1 MREQPKRT
9 SMMTLDELGDVQAI
23 RDVLAR
29 YWRGID
35 RCDPELVRSTYT
47 PDAYDDHGYYKGP
60 VDGFIDTLPT
70 QVWPTFVG
78 TQHFSGHIAVEL
90 LLERSAKVESYAEA
104 HHIMQV
110 EEGLR
115 DLVYGLRYVDH
126 FERRSDEWQIA
137 HRVCT
142 WDWFRSHD
150 ASGIELPDTY
160 FHGPRD
166 ASDPVFRHPKGRGT
180 RVSPI
185 ELVAKRAIYDTQM
198 RYARGVDRCDP
209 ELVRSTYHPG
219 AYDDHGGYQG
229 DVEGFID
236 FVKRD
241 VMDTCRCT
249 MHKMGNSLIEVDGD
263 EAWSETYAVAHHIMG
278 EGADTRDLLMGVRY
292 IDRFECRRGEWKIAH
307 RVMSFDWERW
317 AEVGAQAFGPGF
329 KPGLRDGS
337 DPVLVRREAAGVGD
351 AQREAID
358 REEIYQQ
365 LVLYCRAVD
374 RCDEALLRS
383 VYHPDAHDDHGHY
396 AGDVDGF
403 IAFVKRDVQ
412 ARFRCTMHKLGNAY
426 IEVQGDV
433 AHCESYAVGH
443 HIRAEGSIDI
453 DDLVMGLR
461 YVDRFERRDG
471 VWRIADRE
479 LRFEWQRVEPL
490 ATLDASWTH
499 GRHDTQDPVY
509 EARGGALA

>member
-1 MREQPKRT
+1 MRPG
-9 SMMTLDELGDVQAI
+9 MTLEEAGDIQAI

-35 RCDPELVRSTYT
+35 RCDAELVRNAYT
-47 PDAYDDHGYYKGP
+47 EDAYDDHGYYKGP
-60 VDGFIDTLPT
+60 IEGFIETLPT
-70 QVWPTFVG
+70 QVWPSFLG

-90 LLERSAKVESYAEA
+90 LAADVARAESYAVA
-104 HHIMQV
+104 HHIAAGDGA
-110 EEGLR
+110 GLR
-115 DLVYGLRYVDH
+115 DLVYGLRYVDR
-126 FERRSDEWQIA
+126 FERRAGQWRIA
-137 HRVCT
+137 HRICT
-142 WDWFRSHD
+142 WDWHRAHD
-150 ASGIELPDTY
+150 VGGVELAPTY
-160 FHGPRD
+160 FRGHRD
-166 ASDPVFRHPKGRGT
+166 GTDPVFLHPTGRGF
-180 RVSPI
+180 RVEPDALI
-185 ELVAKRAIYDTQM
+185 AKREIHATQM

-249 MHKMGNSLIEVDGD
+249 MHKMGNSLIEVAGD

-278 EGADTRDLLMGVRY
+278 EGPETRDLLMGVRY

-307 RVMSFDWERW
+307 RVMSFEWERW
-317 AEVGAQAFGPGF
+317 AAVGAQAFGPGF

-337 DPVLVRREAAGVGD
+337 DPVLVQREGSGAGD
-351 AQREAID
+351 PEREAID

-365 LVLYCRAVD
+365 LALYCRAVD

-396 AGDVDGF
+396 AGDVEGF
-403 IAFVKRDVQ
+403 IEFVKEEVQ
-412 ARFRCTMHKLGNAY
+412 GRFRCTMHKLGNAC
-426 IEVQGDV
+426 IEVAGDV

-443 HIRAEGSIDI
+443 HVRAEHGVDI

-471 VWRIADRE
+471 IWRIAERE

-490 ATLDASWTH
+490 SELDASWTL
-499 GRHDTQDPVY
+499 GRHDTEDPVY
-509 EARGGALA
+509 AEEGAAT